1 MKELNFDR
9 PASYRNGI
17 LVLLLICIALIIH
30 NVFSQNG
37 LLASRRQR
45 KELHALEQKIQQI
58 KADNEA
64 LDHQNHELK
73 TNPEAIERIARE
85 QYGLAKPGEKIYSL
99 PAAVTGAKTAPAN
112 K

>member
-9 PASYRNGI
+9 QASYRNGI
-17 LVLLLICIALIIH
+17 MVLLLICIALIIH

-45 KELHALEQKIQQI
+45 KELHTLEQKIQQI
-58 KADNEA
+58 KADNEE
-64 LDHQNHELK
+64 LDHENQELK
-73 TNPEAIERIARE
+73 SNPEAVERIARE
-85 QYGLAKPGEKIYSL
+85 QYGLAKPGEKIYSV
-99 PAAVTGAKTAPAN
+99 PSTGTTAKPAPAN